1 MNLFKEATAMK
12 RLAMILL
19 KKATPMKRSTKS
31 KKL

>member
-19 KKATPMKRSTKS
+19 KKSNADEAFNKE
-31 KKL
+31 